1 MPKIGFKI
9 NPTTT
14 APTTMDF
21 EHGGSSTNAAC
32 ASSSDMAVGKGDAR
46 ASGRVGTRI
55 VIIFIIIVFLLWI
68 FYTRSYETLIRVR
81 FLRSCVLPVV
91 HAEPSDNI
99 VVIERVG

>member
-9 NPTTT
+9 NPTTM

-32 ASSSDMAVGKGDAR
+32 ASSSDMAVGGGDAR

-55 VIIFIIIVFLLWI
+55 VTTSSSGLF
-68 FYTRSYETLIRVR
+68 TRGWGRARTFPPFVGT
-81 FLRSCVLPVV
+81 
-91 HAEPSDNI
+91 PSGTRRT
-99 VVIERVG
+99 ER